1 MANAGEVGE
10 LASGTHSVVVV
21 GASAAGLRC
30 ASRLARLRPEWRV
43 TVVEARETFSYAA
56 CGMPYV
62 LSGDITDLEAL
73 HRTSDGATR
82 DRDYFQG
89 VKGIE
94 VLAGWQAVAIDSGNK
109 GLLIRDSGEREQILP
124 WVELVLA
131 TGARPLRLPGQPDH
145 PRILTFHT
153 AEDVK
158 SLHQG
163 LATGKI
169 GSAIVIGAGFLGCEL
184 AEAFTSL
191 WGAEV
196 TLLEAAA
203 SPLPAQLDP
212 ETGAMVAR
220 ILRENDVDLRL
231 GARVDSFEA
240 SDDQVVVHV
249 DGGESVAGDV
259 AVVAIGVEPAVELA
273 AAAGIALGPTGAIAV
288 DDRLA
293 TSMPHV
299 WAAGDVIELKHVV
312 TGEPVWVPLG
322 SLANRQGRTLANI
335 LAGRNDRF
343 GPVAAASAIKVFDL
357 NVASTGVNRLAAGAH
372 GQNVR
377 SVWTS
382 AHDRAD
388 YWPEAE
394 EISIQLTYRTGSR
407 QVVGV
412 QAVGAGEV
420 AKRIDVATQLL
431 HTGATLADFARIEHA
446 YSPPY
451 APALEPLAVAAMVA
465 ENTEDGIEIRSPEG
479 KLDGFLILDARNAE
493 EIEARPLELPGVT
506 CLTLEKM
513 RAMEKDLD
521 LRPWLVVC
529 ERGTRAAETVR
540 WLNGRGVAAAYLG
553 GGLRWRNQ
561 AGLDQQPDKSL
572 E

>member
-1 MANAGEVGE
+1 
-10 LASGTHSVVVV
+10 LAAGTHEVVVV

-30 ASRLARLRPEWRV
+30 ASRLARLRPEWRI
-43 TVVEARETFSYAA
+43 TVVEARETYSFAA

-62 LSGDITDLEAL
+62 LSGDITDFEAL
-73 HRTSDGATR
+73 HRTGDGATR
-82 DRDYFQG
+82 DADYFRG
-89 VKGIE
+89 VKGVE
-94 VLAGWQAVAIDSGNK
+94 VLAGWRATAIAPDKNELLVQDSGGQEK
-109 GLLIRDSGEREQILP
+109 ALP
-124 WVELVLA
+124 WDELVLA

-145 PRILTFHT
+145 PRIVSFHT
-153 AEDVK
+153 PEDVK

-196 TLLEAAA
+196 TLLEAAT

-220 ILRENDVDLRL
+220 TLRENDVDLRL
-231 GARVDSFEA
+231 NTRVDDFVIV
-240 SDDQVVVHV
+240 DDQVAVHTG
-249 DGGESVAGDV
+249 GGETVTGDV

-273 AAAGIALGPTGAIAV
+273 VAAGIKLGPTGAVAV
-288 DDRLA
+288 DERLA
-293 TSMPHV
+293 TSRPHV
-299 WAAGDVIELKHVV
+299 WAAGDVIELKHTV
-312 TGEPVWVPLG
+312 TGKPVWVPLG

-335 LAGRNDRF
+335 LAGQNDRF

-357 NVASTGVNRLAAGAH
+357 NVASVGVTRQTASAH
-372 GQNVR
+372 GQSVR
-377 SVWTS
+377 SVWIS

-388 YWPEAE
+388 YWPDAE
-394 EISIQLTYRTGSR
+394 EIGVQLTYRTDTR

-412 QAVGAGEV
+412 QGVGAGEV
-420 AKRIDVATQLL
+420 AKRIDVATQLM
-431 HTGATLADFARIEHA
+431 HAGATLTDFARIEHA

-465 ENTEDGIEIRSPEG
+465 ENTEDGIEVQSPEG
-479 KLDGFLILDARNAE
+479 KLDGFQILDARNE
-493 EIEARPLELPGVT
+493 DEIEDRPLDLPGVT
-506 CLTLEKM
+506 CLTLQNLRKSEK
-513 RAMEKDLD
+513 EID

-540 WLNGRGVAAAYLG
+540 WLTGRGVEAAYLG
-553 GGLRWRNQ
+553 GGLRWRSL
-561 AGLDQQPDKSL
+561 AGLDPETDTNAD
-572 E
+572 

>member
-1 MANAGEVGE
+1 MAA
-10 LASGTHSVVVV
+10 GTHDVVVV

-30 ASRLARLRPEWRV
+30 ASRLARLRPDWRI

-73 HRTSDGATR
+73 HRTADGATR
-82 DRDYFQG
+82 DTDYFLG
-89 VKGIE
+89 VKGVE
-94 VLAGWQAVAIDSGNK
+94 VLAGWRATAIDSDKNE
-109 GLLIRDSGEREQILP
+109 LLIRDAGGQEKSLP
-124 WVELVLA
+124 WDDLVLA

-145 PRILTFHT
+145 PRIVSFHT
-153 AEDVK
+153 PEDVQ
-158 SLHQG
+158 SLHKG
-163 LATGKI
+163 LATGQI
-169 GSAIVIGAGFLGCEL
+169 SSVIVIGAGFLGCEL

-196 TLLEAAA
+196 TLLEAAP

-220 ILRENDVDLRL
+220 TLRENDVDLRL
-231 GARVDSFEA
+231 GARVEGFEPG
-240 SDDQVVVHV
+240 DDQVVVHV
-249 DGGESVAGDV
+249 KGGPSVSGDV

-288 DDRLA
+288 DESLA
-293 TSMPHV
+293 TSRSHV
-299 WAAGDVIELKHVV
+299 WAAGDVIELKHAV
-312 TGEPVWVPLG
+312 TAEPVWVPLG
-322 SLANRQGRTLANI
+322 SLANRQGRTVANI

-343 GPVAAASAIKVFDL
+343 GPVAAAAAIKVFEL
-357 NVASTGVNRLAAGAH
+357 NVASVGVTRLAASAQ
-372 GQNVR
+372 GQSVR

-394 EISIQLTYRTGSR
+394 EIAIQLTYRTDTR

-431 HTGATLADFARIEHA
+431 HVGATLEEFARIEHA

-465 ENTEDGIEIRSPEG
+465 ENTEDGIEVHSPEG
-479 KLDGFLILDARNAE
+479 KLDGFQILDARNEE
-493 EIEARPLELPGVT
+493 EIEARPLDLPGVT
-506 CLTLEKM
+506 CLTLENLRK
-513 RAMEKDLD
+513 MEKEID

-540 WLNGRGVAAAYLG
+540 WLTGRGVEAAYLG
-553 GGLRWRNQ
+553 GGLRWRSL
-561 AGLDQQPDKSL
+561 AGLDPKTETSAD
-572 E
+572 